1 MRSLFHWLGRNRS
14 HQGAA
19 SPVLRFAH
27 ELQGDPAPEQD
38 RPSVDG
44 APPPLDFTPWTIARL
59 QAISQEVLERPS
71 QASLR
76 AAQSARHCLSR
87 FWLSA
92 PVDALETYF
101 AGPIGAVYRQL
112 LSGALPALPLEPAE
126 ALWQRQLADVLQQG
140 LDHHGSIN
148 VLLALLPY
156 LDREAMQLH
165 DPLAYVPAWL
175 VPLYSERCDPALGS
189 QPREALRQLPPVS
202 APPSAALAPLPE
214 LAPITGDAGMA
225 LIGDADFQS
234 RLNGLINLYGL
245 EPSDAE
251 ICSDLSRG
259 RRQLAQI
266 WLDVETEQL
275 ESLYRTPFGQL
286 TDNLIRSDFARE
298 PLSQDERAVR
308 QQLAEVAADLRH
320 PRALNALIAA
330 LLYYPIEQVSL
341 PADPVLLPPW
351 LSESLR
357 QHGAQP
363 ATSD

>member
-1 MRSLFHWLGRNRS
+1 LTANYSTQFRSIKDEVSPEEWQTRLDL
-14 HQGAA
+14 AA
-19 SPVLRFAH
+19 CYRLTDVYGMTDLIYNHITARIP
-27 ELQGDPAPEQD
+27 GDE
-38 RPSVDG
+38 
-44 APPPLDFTPWTIARL
+44 
-59 QAISQEVLERPS
+59 
-71 QASLR
+71 
-76 AAQSARHCLSR
+76 
-87 FWLSA
+87 
-92 PVDALETYF
+92 
-101 AGPIGAVYRQL
+101 
-112 LSGALPALPLEPAE
+112 
-126 ALWQRQLADVLQQG
+126 
-140 LDHHGSIN
+140 DH
-148 VLLALLPY
+148 L
-156 LDREAMQLH
+156 
-165 DPLAYVPAWL
+165 
-175 VPLYSERCDPALGS
+175 
-189 QPREALRQLPPVS
+189 
-202 APPSAALAPLPE
+202 
-214 LAPITGDAGMA
+214 
-225 LIGDADFQS
+225 
-234 RLNGLINLYGL
+234 LINLYGL

-298 PLSQDERAVR
+298 PLSQDERAMR

-341 PADPVLLPPW
+341 PADPALLPPW